1 MPHPVAWQSCMRE
14 GEGEVTM
21 ADIAKSLIG
30 LLVVLINVDVVSGYK
45 VRGVR
50 GLSPLLRFDPPPAV
64 AWASLM
70 LIKI

>member
-1 MPHPVAWQSCMRE
+1 MRE

-50 GLSPLLRFDPPPAV
+50 GLSPLLRFDPP
-64 AWASLM
+64 L
-70 LIKI
+70 L